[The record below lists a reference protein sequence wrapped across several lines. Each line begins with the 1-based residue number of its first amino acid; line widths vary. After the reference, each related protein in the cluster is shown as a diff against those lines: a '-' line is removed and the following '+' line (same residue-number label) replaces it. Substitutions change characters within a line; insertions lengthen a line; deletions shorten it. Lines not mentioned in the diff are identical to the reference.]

1 MTKGARKTKV
11 EWASRYTMRS
21 FVVGA
26 STFFLY
32 WSWGFGLWCML
43 MVASCSPS
51 SSHPEEPA
59 VRAHVEHYFATWS
72 AQDMDGYGA
81 CFQPQARI
89 TFVTPQ
95 GTNTQGLTDFLH
107 GQRLTHE
114 TADSPMSEVPLEIK
128 ISVGNRIATA
138 AVKWEL
144 RKQGGNKTGMDFF
157 TLAKAPEGWRIV
169 ALVWEQD

>member
-1 MTKGARKTKV
+1 MTEKARLT
-11 EWASRYTMRS
+11 RTG
-21 FVVGA
+21 VVRDDSVIGA
-26 STFFLY
+26 SAVVRL
-32 WSWGFGLWCML
+32 WSWIFGLWCL
-43 MVASCSPS
+43 ALVTSCSPS

-59 VRAHVEHYFATWS
+59 VRAHVERYFATWS

-81 CFQPQARI
+81 CFLPQARI

-114 TADSPMSEVPLEIK
+114 TASSPMSEVPLEIK

-144 RKQGGNKTGMDFF
+144 RKQGGNRTGMDFF
-157 TLAKAPEGWRIV
+157 TLAKTPEGWRIV

>member
-1 MTKGARKTKV
+1 MTKVDLG
-11 EWASRYTMRS
+11 SRYTLRS
-21 FVVGA
+21 FVMRA
-26 STFFLY
+26 STFSRH
-32 WSWGFGLWCML
+32 WSCVAGLWCL
-43 MVASCSPS
+43 VLVASCSPS

-72 AQDMDGYGA
+72 AQDMDGYGS

-95 GTNTQGLTDFLH
+95 ESISQGLTDFLH

-114 TADSPMSEVPLEIK
+114 TAATPMSEVPLEIK

-138 AVKWEL
+138 VVKWEL

-157 TLAKAPEGWRIV
+157 TLAKTPEGWRIV